1 MLDTY
6 REVITPEGVALHLP
20 VAGPVPRAVAWGI
33 DLAIRLGILM
43 LVGTVLALLG
53 AAGQG
58 LYLIL
63 LFLIFWAY
71 PILFEALWDGQTPGK
86 KAMSLRV
93 VNGDGAPVGWL
104 AAITRNLL
112 RTVDMLPF
120 GYAAGLVACLAD
132 PHARRLGDMVAGT
145 LVVHNERERD
155 PAAAP
160 VNAVIA
166 PSARPAAG
174 GAGGRGRFRR
184 TRTAADARAAG
195 RTGQHRRTLDRQP
208 RPGRRA
214 APVRHGQL
222 VAGAAMRQEQF
233 VARHQ
238 REWQLFEHWLETRG
252 NARHALAERNIG
264 EIGDEDIPARYRRLC
279 QQLALARKRG
289 YSPVVTAR
297 LQALMQRGH
306 NLLYRT
312 PAPRWQRAVEFLL
325 ADFPRLVRSEAA
337 CMWAA
342 LALFVVPLVTM
353 FVLAAVLSGTD
364 PRS

>member
-20 VAGPVPRAVAWGI
+20 VAGPVPRAVAGGI

-120 GYAAGLVACLAD
+120 GYAAGLIACLAD
-132 PHARRLGDMVAGT
+132 PQARRLGDMVAGT

-166 PSARPAAG
+166 PSAGLQPAEQAAVVAFGERAPLLTPARQEELANIVEPLTGSRGQG
-174 GAGGRGRFRR
+174 GVLRLYGMANW
-184 TRTAADARAAG
+184 
-195 RTGQHRRTLDRQP
+195 LL
-208 RPGRRA
+208 GRR
-214 APVRHGQL
+214 
-222 VAGAAMRQEQF
+222 
-233 VARHQ
+233 
-238 REWQLFEHWLETRG
+238 
-252 NARHALAERNIG
+252 
-264 EIGDEDIPARYRRLC
+264 
-279 QQLALARKRG
+279 
-289 YSPVVTAR
+289 
-297 LQALMQRGH
+297 
-306 NLLYRT
+306 
-312 PAPRWQRAVEFLL
+312 
-325 ADFPRLVRSEAA
+325 
-337 CMWAA
+337 
-342 LALFVVPLVTM
+342 
-353 FVLAAVLSGTD
+353 
-364 PRS
+364 